1 MRFYGSLPK
10 VFLTGVHKKNFWIWA
25 AARKYRK
32 QNEDKYKPGLDL
44 LLGEKCLKLATLR
57 LIADN
62 ISFLGGRLDQAR
74 IVKGKGGVAASHG
87 QI

>member
-1 MRFYGSLPK
+1 MRIYVILHLEC
-10 VFLTGVHKKNFWIWA
+10 FLEM
-25 AARKYRK
+25 
-32 QNEDKYKPGLDL
+32 QDEDTQAGKPGLNL

-74 IVKGKGGVAASHG
+74 IVVGQIRAGNVLLVMVCIGHG

>member
-1 MRFYGSLPK
+1 MPNCGHTSNL
-10 VFLTGVHKKNFWIWA
+10 LW
-25 AARKYRK
+25 
-32 QNEDKYKPGLDL
+32 PGLNFL
-44 LLGEKCLKLATLR
+44 HGEKCPKLATLR

>member
-1 MRFYGSLPK
+1 M
-10 VFLTGVHKKNFWIWA
+10 
-25 AARKYRK
+25 
-32 QNEDKYKPGLDL
+32 QDEDTQASKPGLNL

-74 IVKGKGGVAASHG
+74 IVLGAHQGWERFAGHG
-87 QI
+87 LHWSWSGQRGELGARLAVIKENDIG

>member
-1 MRFYGSLPK
+1 MDTRAGS
-10 VFLTGVHKKNFWIWA
+10 
-25 AARKYRK
+25 
-32 QNEDKYKPGLDL
+32 YKPGLNL

-74 IVKGKGGVAASHG
+74 IVERPDQGREGCCSWSSLVLVMMIIVGIGHDDG